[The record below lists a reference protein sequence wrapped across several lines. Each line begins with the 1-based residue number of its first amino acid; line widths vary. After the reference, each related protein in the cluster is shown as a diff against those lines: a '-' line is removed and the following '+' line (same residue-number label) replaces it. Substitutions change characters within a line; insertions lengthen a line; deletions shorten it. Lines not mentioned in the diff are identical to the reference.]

1 MLEGYKGFSKGLIN
15 AYGMKFEL
23 YKDYKV
29 DISEKILEYGV
40 DGYGFHFAKR
50 LEDCLRYY
58 NGLDEEIEI
67 AQVIALGNVLESYD
81 DYYGYYDLYVTDHI
95 YIEHVL
101 TREEIINYI
110 KNANPL
116 RIERFIMEYK
126 LTSEEIEFILKEN
139 PDNERI
145 MDAIDYY
152 QYGNKYVYEKKWFG
166 GSYGWYK

>member
-1 MLEGYKGFSKGLIN
+1 M
-15 AYGMKFEL
+15 
-23 YKDYKV
+23 
-29 DISEKILEYGV
+29 
-40 DGYGFHFAKR
+40 
-50 LEDCLRYY
+50 
-58 NGLDEEIEI
+58 
-67 AQVIALGNVLESYD
+67 ALGDVLEAYD

-116 RIERFIMEYK
+116 RVERFIMGYK
-126 LTSEEIEFILKEN
+126 LMSDEIETILKEN

-152 QYGNKYVYEKKWFG
+152 QYGNKYVYEKK
-166 GSYGWYK
+166 

>member
-1 MLEGYKGFSKGLIN
+1 MLEGYKGLSKGLIN

-67 AQVIALGNVLESYD
+67 AQVIALGELLESYD
-81 DYYGYYDLYVTDHI
+81 DYYGYYDLYVTNHI
-95 YIEHVL
+95 YIEHIL

-110 KNANPL
+110 KNVNPL
-116 RIERFIMEYK
+116 RIKRFIQGYK
-126 LTSEEIEFILKEN
+126 LTDEEIAIILKEN
-139 PDNERI
+139 NNNSI
-145 MDAIDYY
+145 KDAINYY
-152 QYGNKYVYEKKWFG
+152 QYGKKYVYKRRPTMN
-166 GSYGWYK
+166 SQ